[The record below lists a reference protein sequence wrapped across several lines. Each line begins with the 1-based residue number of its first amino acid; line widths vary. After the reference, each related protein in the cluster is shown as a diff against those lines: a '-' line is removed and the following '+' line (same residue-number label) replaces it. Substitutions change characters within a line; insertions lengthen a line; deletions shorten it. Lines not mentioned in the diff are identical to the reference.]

1 MKQGF
6 KLLTVLLLTL
16 LLTVSATAQIN
27 WMKQDGNVKYLAWDN
42 GLNSKN
48 IYNGNSANFATGY
61 FGSTISQTVHL
72 TVTINSKDDGKIVST
87 IVSKDV
93 KVANTLGYQVIT
105 VLPEDY
111 KNKVG
116 EYIIVIKLK
125 DANTELVDSSL
136 YLNVKSN
143 LVLQDTPPV
152 QMFVNNAPDMK
163 NIPNKEVSENNL
175 LQFTVSATDKDNDK
189 IEYSGQVCGVK
200 FGSNCLYWNNINFVG
215 ASLNK
220 DTGKFTWTP
229 NYDFV
234 KHPSLSRNIDFRFR
248 ANDGEK
254 KSDWEQITVTVND
267 VNRNPLFNI
276 IGNKAV
282 QEEQLLMFTITA
294 VDLDNDELEYS
305 VLSVLPP
312 GASLDKDTGK
322 FKWTPTDEQ
331 AGVYPVTFKVV
342 DKLGNKYFGGKDIET
357 IIITVTDLVVDKPQC
372 DDGVDNDGD
381 GKIDFPNDPGCTDKN
396 DDNETDDPV
405 DLPQCNDGV
414 DNDGDGKADEN
425 DPGCHSDG
433 NPNNPGTYDQ
443 TDDNETDDPV
453 DLPQCNDGIDNDGD
467 GKIDF
472 PNDPGCTDKNDDNET
487 DDPVDLPQCNDGV
500 DNDGDGKADENDPGC
515 HSDGNPNNPG
525 TYDQTDDN
533 ETDDPVDLP
542 QCNDGVDNDGDG
554 KADFPNDPGCTNKND
569 DDETDAEN
577 PPVPSVP
584 FPFTNIKFKSVT
596 VEDTVLAGNLMIVNV
611 NIFNNGKTNLE
622 DVEIQA
628 TIYEEGIFGSTSDF
642 SLLKNKGVSKIVSAP
657 IPEEVQPGWYIIKIT
672 AKNSHYHTSTYR
684 LVHITSNTFQ

>member
-6 KLLTVLLLTL
+6 KLFTVLLLTL
-16 LLTVSATAQIN
+16 LLTVSAAAQIN

-42 GLNSKN
+42 GLNSKS

-105 VLPEDY
+105 VLPENY

-143 LVLQDTPPV
+143 LVLQDIPPV
-152 QMFVNNAPDMK
+152 QMFVNNAPDLK
-163 NIPNKEVSENNL
+163 NIPDKKVSENDL
-175 LQFTVSATDKDNDK
+175 LQFTVSATDKENDQ
-189 IEYSGQVCGVK
+189 IEYSSQVCGVK
-200 FGSNCLYWNNINFVG
+200 FGSNCLYWNNINSIG

-220 DTGKFTWTP
+220 NTGKFTWTP

-234 KHPSLSRNIDFRFR
+234 KHPSLSRNIDLRFR
-248 ANDGEK
+248 ADDGEK

-267 VNRNPLFNI
+267 VNRNPKFNI

-305 VLSVLPP
+305 VLSILPP

-357 IIITVTDLVVDKPQC
+357 IIITVTDLAVDKPQC
-372 DDGVDNDGD
+372 DDGIDNDGDGKIDFPNDPGCTDKNDDDETDDPVNLPQCNDGVDNDGD
-381 GKIDFPNDPGCTDKN
+381 GKTDFPNDPGCTDKN

-414 DNDGDGKADEN
+414 DNDGDGKAD
-425 DPGCHSDG
+425 
-433 NPNNPGTYDQ
+433 
-443 TDDNETDDPV
+443 
-453 DLPQCNDGIDNDGD
+453 
-467 GKIDF
+467 F

-500 DNDGDGKADENDPGC
+500 DNDGDEKI
-515 HSDGNPNNPG
+515 
-525 TYDQTDDN
+525 
-533 ETDDPVDLP
+533 
-542 QCNDGVDNDGDG
+542 
-554 KADFPNDPGCTNKND
+554 DFPNDPGCTDNND
-569 DDETDAEN
+569 DDETDVEN

-596 VEDTVLAGNLMIVNV
+596 VEDTALAGNLMIVNV
-611 NIFNNGKTNLE
+611 NIFNNGKTDLE

-642 SLLKNKGVSKIVSAP
+642 SLLKNKGVSKMVSAP
-657 IPEEVQPGWYIIKIT
+657 IPKEVQPGWYIIKIT

-684 LVHITSNTFQ
+684 LVYINSNTSQ

>member
-6 KLLTVLLLTL
+6 KLFTALLLTL

-87 IVSKDV
+87 IVSKEV
-93 KVANTLGYQVIT
+93 KVANSLGYQVVT

-152 QMFVNNAPDMK
+152 QMFVNNAPDIN

-175 LQFTVSATDKDNDK
+175 LQFTVLATDKENDEL
-189 IEYSGQVCGVK
+189 EYSGQVCGVK
-200 FGSNCLYWNNINFVG
+200 FGSNCLYWNNINSVG

-248 ANDGEK
+248 ANDEEK
-254 KSDWEQITVTVND
+254 KSDWEHITVTVND
-267 VNRNPLFNI
+267 VNRNPQFNI

-282 QEEQLLMFTITA
+282 QEEQLLMFILTA

-305 VLSVLPP
+305 VLGVLPP

-331 AGVYPVTFKVV
+331 AGVYLVTFKVV

-357 IIITVTDLVVDKPQC
+357 VVITVTDLVVDKPQC
-372 DDGVDNDGD
+372 DDGIDNDGDGKIDFPNDPGCTDQNDDNETDDPVDLPQCNDGVDNDGD
-381 GKIDFPNDPGCTDKN
+381 GKADFPNDPGCTDKN

-414 DNDGDGKADEN
+414 DNDGDGKAD
-425 DPGCHSDG
+425 
-433 NPNNPGTYDQ
+433 
-443 TDDNETDDPV
+443 
-453 DLPQCNDGIDNDGD
+453 
-467 GKIDF
+467 F
-472 PNDPGCTDKNDDNET
+472 PNDPGCTDKNDDDET
-487 DDPVDLPQCNDGV
+487 DDPVELPQCD
-500 DNDGDGKADENDPGC
+500 
-515 HSDGNPNNPG
+515 
-525 TYDQTDDN
+525 
-533 ETDDPVDLP
+533 
-542 QCNDGVDNDGDG
+542 DGVDNDGDG
-554 KADFPNDPGCTNKND
+554 KADFPNDPGCTDQND
-569 DDETDAEN
+569 DNETDVEN
-577 PPVPSVP
+577 PPVPPVP

-596 VEDTVLAGNLMIVNV
+596 VDDTVLAGNLMIVNV

-628 TIYEEGIFGSTSDF
+628 TIYNIGAFGSTSDF
-642 SLLKNKGVSKIVSAP
+642 SLLKNKGVSKIVSVP

-672 AKNSHYHTSTYR
+672 AKNYHYHTSTYR
-684 LVHITSNTFQ
+684 LVYITSNTFE

>member
-6 KLLTVLLLTL
+6 KLLTALLLTL

-72 TVTINSKDDGKIVST
+72 TVTINSKDNGKIVST
-87 IVSKDV
+87 IVSKNV
-93 KVANTLGYQVIT
+93 KVANSLGYQVVT
-105 VLPEDY
+105 VFPEDY
-111 KNKVG
+111 ENKVG

-152 QMFVNNAPDMK
+152 QMFVNNAPDIN

-175 LQFTVSATDKDNDK
+175 LQFTVLATDKENDEL
-189 IEYSGQVCGVK
+189 EYSGQVCGVK
-200 FGSNCLYWNNINFVG
+200 FGSNCLYWNNINSVG

-254 KSDWEQITVTVND
+254 KSDWEHITVTVND
-267 VNRNPLFNI
+267 VNRNPNFNI

-282 QEEQLLMFTITA
+282 QEEQLLKFTITA
-294 VDLDNDELEYS
+294 VDPDNDELEYS
-305 VLSVLPP
+305 VLSILPP

-331 AGVYPVTFKVV
+331 AGIYHVTFKVV

-372 DDGVDNDGD
+372 DDGLDNDGD
-381 GKIDFPNDPGCTDKN
+381 GKVDFPNDPGCTDKN

-414 DNDGDGKADEN
+414 DNDGDGKAD
-425 DPGCHSDG
+425 
-433 NPNNPGTYDQ
+433 
-443 TDDNETDDPV
+443 
-453 DLPQCNDGIDNDGD
+453 
-467 GKIDF
+467 F
-472 PNDPGCTDKNDDNET
+472 PNDPGCTDK
-487 DDPVDLPQCNDGV
+487 
-500 DNDGDGKADENDPGC
+500 
-515 HSDGNPNNPG
+515 
-525 TYDQTDDN
+525 TDDN

-554 KADFPNDPGCTNKND
+554 KADFPNDPGCTDKTD
-569 DDETDAEN
+569 DNETDVEN

-642 SLLKNKGVSKIVSAP
+642 SLLKNKGVSKIVSVP
-657 IPEEVQPGWYIIKIT
+657 IPEEVQSGWHIIKIT

-684 LVHITSNTFQ
+684 LVYINRNTFQ